1 MGVKWHPIP
10 SIPKTRFKFK
20 LANQKNLTTNWKDP
34 VDFWN
39 RPHKTRDPIK
49 DKHDEFKPI
58 TFNNFFFLEGTLS
71 NNKRNLTKSF
81 LTFNVYSRIVLGNL
95 TPYNSEL

>member
-1 MGVKWHPIP
+1 VVKKTKNRDMP

-39 RPHKTRDPIK
+39 RPHKTIDPMN
-49 DKHDEFKPI
+49 DKHDEFKAI
-58 TFNNFFFLEGTLS
+58 TFNNFFLLEEILS

-81 LTFNVYSRIVLGNL
+81 ITYYLFKNCTW
-95 TPYNSEL
+95 